1 MGEEAALGQET
12 YLLSCVAQSNTIVL
26 SINKNAL
33 KKISISNPHLT
44 NGFYESLI
52 NHSLDNQLTKYK
64 PIVQFPNKVSET
76 NIKTTIGWSSAIFIP
91 IFVFFITSRL
101 TLGIP
106 ESIQLFL
113 TIFSAALILWTF
125 NLVSEFIPGII
136 IIFALLV
143 LGIAPPSVVL
153 SGFSSSSFFLALSI
167 FALGAVLSASG
178 LTYRLMLIILSESFD
193 SNFFLMY
200 FAGGCI

>member
-1 MGEEAALGQET
+1 M
-12 YLLSCVAQSNTIVL
+12 
-26 SINKNAL
+26 
-33 KKISISNPHLT
+33 
-44 NGFYESLI
+44 
-52 NHSLDNQLTKYK
+52 
-64 PIVQFPNKVSET
+64 
-76 NIKTTIGWSSAIFIP
+76 FIP

-101 TLGIP
+101 ILGIP

-136 IIFALLV
+136 ITFALLV

-178 LTYRLMLIILSESFD
+178 LTYRLMLIILRAVPKFQFSYGLTLFCIGL
-193 SNFFLMY
+193 FLTPILPSANGRTQLVSPLLIDMVETLQLVRLVGLNKT
-200 FAGGCI
+200 AVKQV